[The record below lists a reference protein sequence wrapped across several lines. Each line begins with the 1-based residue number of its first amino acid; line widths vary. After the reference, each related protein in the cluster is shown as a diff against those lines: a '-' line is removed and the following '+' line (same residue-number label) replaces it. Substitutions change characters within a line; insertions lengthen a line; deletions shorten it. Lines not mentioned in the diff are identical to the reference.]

1 MSVACVPSA
10 ARTART
16 HRRFVANLVLLASRV
31 ALVALLVPLLVHCRG
46 GVSSEAQAAPPKA
59 PSSAPANLSPAAAA
73 AAPAQHVVM
82 LEPVGFDAVRVRVE
96 VVQTPQERQRGL
108 MYRKQL
114 DPDAGMLFVF
124 ERPQHNVFWMHNT
137 LLPLD
142 MIFIT
147 PSWSVLGV
155 VENATPQT
163 DSPREVPG
171 ESLYVLEVNA
181 GFARQHGITRGT
193 KVQWI
198 KTGAARQGT

>member
-1 MSVACVPSA
+1 MILSGARIARQLGPVAW
-10 ARTART
+10 
-16 HRRFVANLVLLASRV
+16 
-31 ALVALLVPLLVHCRG
+31 VALLPLLAQCRS
-46 GVSSEAQAAPPKA
+46 GVGSEAQAAPPQA
-59 PSSAPANLSPAAAA
+59 PPNAPAPPPPAAS
-73 AAPAQHVVM
+73 QHMIV
-82 LEPVGFDAVRVRVE
+82 LEPMGAEPVRVRVE

-108 MYRKQL
+108 MFRKQL

-137 LLPLD
+137 FLPLD

-147 PSWSVLGV
+147 RDMRVLGV

-181 GFARQHGITRGT
+181 GYSRQHGITQGT

-198 KTGAARQGT
+198 KPGAARSGT

>member
-1 MSVACVPSA
+1 LACVVGLSL
-10 ARTART
+10 
-16 HRRFVANLVLLASRV
+16 FLLAS
-31 ALVALLVPLLVHCRG
+31 CRG

-59 PSSAPANLSPAAAA
+59 APSAKSPNLSPAAAA
-73 AAPAQHVVM
+73 AAAPQHIVV
-82 LEPVGFDAVRVRVE
+82 LEPVGADPVRVRVE
-96 VVQTPQERQRGL
+96 VAQTPPERQRGL
-108 MYRKQL
+108 MFRKQL

-137 LLPLD
+137 YLPLD

-147 PSWSVLGV
+147 RDWNVLGV

-171 ESLYVLEVNA
+171 DSLYVLEVNA
-181 GFARQHGITRGT
+181 GWSRQHGVTQGT

-198 KTGAARQGT
+198 KSGAARPVGQGT

>member
-1 MSVACVPSA
+1 MIV
-10 ARTART
+10 
-16 HRRFVANLVLLASRV
+16 
-31 ALVALLVPLLVHCRG
+31 
-46 GVSSEAQAAPPKA
+46 
-59 PSSAPANLSPAAAA
+59 
-73 AAPAQHVVM
+73 
-82 LEPVGFDAVRVRVE
+82 LEPMGAEPVRVRVE

-137 LLPLD
+137 FLPLD

-147 PSWSVLGV
+147 RDMRVLGV

-171 ESLYVLEVNA
+171 ESQYVLEVNA
-181 GFARQHGITRGT
+181 GYSRQHGISQGT

-198 KTGAARQGT
+198 KPGAARSGT

>member
-1 MSVACVPSA
+1 VSPAVAA
-10 ARTART
+10 
-16 HRRFVANLVLLASRV
+16 
-31 ALVALLVPLLVHCRG
+31 G
-46 GVSSEAQAAPPKA
+46 AQA
-59 PSSAPANLSPAAAA
+59 
-73 AAPAQHVVM
+73 QQYVV
-82 LEPVGFDAVRVRVE
+82 LEPVGAEAVRVRIE
-96 VVQTPQERQRGL
+96 VAQSPAERQRGL

-124 ERPQHNVFWMHNT
+124 DRPQHIVFWMHNT

-142 MIFIT
+142 MLFIT
-147 PSWSVLGV
+147 RDWKVLGV

-181 GFARQHGITRGT
+181 GFSRQHGITQGT

-198 KTGAARQGT
+198 KSGPAK

>member
-1 MSVACVPSA
+1 MSVARVPSA
-10 ARTART
+10 AFSART
-16 HRRFVANLVLLASRV
+16 HR
-31 ALVALLVPLLVHCRG
+31 ALVATPLAFAVALQLALLAACRG
-46 GVSSEAQAAPPKA
+46 GVSSEAQASPPKA
-59 PSSAPANLSPAAAA
+59 APGAPAPNLSPAAAA
-73 AAPAQHVVM
+73 AAAAQSIVT
-82 LEPVGFDAVRVRVE
+82 LEPVGADPVRVRVE

-108 MYRKQL
+108 MFRKQL

-137 LLPLD
+137 FLPLD

-147 PSWSVLGV
+147 PSWNVLGV

-163 DSPREVPG
+163 DAPREVPG

-181 GFARQHGITRGT
+181 GFARQHGVTRGT
-193 KVQWI
+193 KVQWV

>member
-1 MSVACVPSA
+1 MFPLGARIARQLGSVAW
-10 ARTART
+10 
-16 HRRFVANLVLLASRV
+16 VALSLPLLA
-31 ALVALLVPLLVHCRG
+31 HCRP
-46 GVSSEAQAAPPKA
+46 GVSSEAQAAPPRT
-59 PSSAPANLSPAAAA
+59 PPSAPAAP
-73 AAPAQHVVM
+73 AAPATQHIVV
-82 LEPVGFDAVRVRVE
+82 LEPMGAEPARVRVE

-108 MYRKQL
+108 MFRKQL

-142 MIFIT
+142 MIFIKRDMR
-147 PSWSVLGV
+147 VLGV

-171 ESLYVLEVNA
+171 DSQYVLEVNA
-181 GFARQHGITRGT
+181 GYSRQHGITQGT

-198 KTGAARQGT
+198 KPGAARSGT

>member
-1 MSVACVPSA
+1 MSVVRVPSA
-10 ARTART
+10 AFSARA
-16 HRRFVANLVLLASRV
+16 HRKLVANPLAY
-31 ALVALLVPLLVHCRG
+31 AVALLFPLLAHCRG
-46 GVSSEAQAAPPKA
+46 GVGSEAQAAPPKA
-59 PSSAPANLSPAAAA
+59 PPSAPAPANLSPAAAA
-73 AAPAQHVVM
+73 AAAAQHIVL
-82 LEPVGFDAVRVRVE
+82 LEPLGSEAVRVRVE
-96 VVQTPQERQRGL
+96 VVQTPEERQRGL

-124 ERPQHNVFWMHNT
+124 ERPQHNVFWMRNT
-137 LLPLD
+137 FLPLD

-181 GFARQHGITRGT
+181 GFARQHGVTQGT

>member
-1 MSVACVPSA
+1 MSVARVLSA
-10 ARTART
+10 ALSARA
-16 HRRFVANLVLLASRV
+16 HRKFVAN
-31 ALVALLVPLLVHCRG
+31 ALALLVPLLAHCRG
-46 GVSSEAQAAPPKA
+46 GVGGEAQAAPPKA
-59 PSSAPANLSPAAAA
+59 PPSAPAPPNLSPGAAAA
-73 AAPAQHVVM
+73 ATAQQFVM
-82 LEPVGFDAVRVRVE
+82 LEPVGSDAVRVRVE
-96 VVQTPQERQRGL
+96 VVQTPQDRQRGL

-124 ERPQHNVFWMHNT
+124 ERPQHNVFWMRNT
-137 LLPLD
+137 YLPLD

-147 PSWSVLGV
+147 PNWSVLGV

-181 GFARQHGITRGT
+181 GFARQHGVTQGT

-198 KTGAARQGT
+198 KTGAAR